1 MKTFLR
7 RVRGALGVSL
17 TWGALFGAVFAG
29 VALLIGV
36 LDPDSIDPGE
46 TPLWIASIGA
56 VLGFVSGTVFS
67 ALLALVERGKKV
79 HELSVVRAAICGAL
93 ATAVFPFL
101 TTANNDMVIVLCP
114 IGALVAGGSIAI
126 VKRAEL
132 RASIRASSCDTDH
145 ISVSPH

>member
-7 RVRGALGVSL
+7 RLRGALGVSL

-29 VALLIGV
+29 VALIIGV

-56 VLGFVSGTVFS
+56 LLGFVSGIVFS

-79 HELSVVRAAICGAL
+79 RELSVVRAAICGAL
-93 ATAVFPFL
+93 ATAVFPLL

-132 RASIRASSCDTDH
+132 RASEQPAIRA
-145 ISVSPH
+145 

>member
-7 RVRGALGVSL
+7 RLRGALGVSV
-17 TWGALFGAVFAG
+17 TWGTLFAAVFA
-29 VALLIGV
+29 ALALIVGV

-46 TPLWIASIGA
+46 TLFRISGIGA
-56 VLGFVSGTVFS
+56 VLGFVSGVVFS

-79 HELSVVRAAICGAL
+79 HELSVVRAAICGTV
-93 ATAVFPFL
+93 ATAVFPLL
-101 TTANNDMVIVLCP
+101 TTANNDMAIVLCP

-132 RASIRASSCDTDH
+132 RASIRASSCGTDH